1 MAGVTLGTCLLFFSF
16 LFFFCIFFGFNCKK
30 QEDWAKV
37 KRSFVK
43 QHETSN
49 RMCKLAWLSLQ
60 IGRELPSRAGK
71 RHWAGRSCCNKEKE
85 VMDLT

>member
-1 MAGVTLGTCLLFFSF
+1 RAGGTLAPFPRS
-16 LFFFCIFFGFNCKK
+16 K

-37 KRSFVK
+37 KRPFVK

-71 RHWAGRSCCNKEKE
+71 RRWAGRSCRNKKE